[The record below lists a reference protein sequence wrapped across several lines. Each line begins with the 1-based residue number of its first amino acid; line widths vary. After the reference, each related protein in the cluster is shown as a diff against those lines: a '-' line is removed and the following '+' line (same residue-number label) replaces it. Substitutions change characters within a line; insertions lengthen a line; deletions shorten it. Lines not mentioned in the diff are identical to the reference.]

1 MPHYFFDIKNGH
13 RLIDPTGLECR
24 DDQEATAQAT
34 AIAAQIALDVPGS
47 AGVRHVAVLN
57 GAREQIGKVPV
68 FATGENREGIERTA
82 MKQSAQRRGE
92 EAIPAR
98 DTGEAQ
104 NPLHDAL
111 YQGQPLDR
119 SDQRADKEKS

>member
-47 AGVRHVAVLN
+47 AGSGAV
-57 GAREQIGKVPV
+57 K
-68 FATGENREGIERTA
+68 
-82 MKQSAQRRGE
+82 KQSQRETRVRRE
-92 EAIPAR
+92 TPFTTRYIKASRLIDQTSAR
-98 DTGEAQ
+98 TKK
-104 NPLHDAL
+104 NHRKH
-111 YQGQPLDR
+111 YNI
-119 SDQRADKEKS
+119 